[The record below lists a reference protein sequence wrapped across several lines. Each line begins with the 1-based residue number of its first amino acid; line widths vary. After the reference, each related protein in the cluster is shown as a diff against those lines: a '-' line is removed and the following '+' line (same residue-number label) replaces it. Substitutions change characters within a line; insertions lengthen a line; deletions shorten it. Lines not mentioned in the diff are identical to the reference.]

1 MAVSAVS
8 RRRALAQNRAAAKAK
23 REKIMLGVGVALL
36 ALLLVWRLP
45 AVLNRSS
52 TTASPPAPA
61 VTTPTVT
68 TPTPAV
74 SKAASKALATLRH
87 QSARDPFGSATTSA
101 AAGTLG
107 AVATPSGLRDPF
119 LSTSAPAAPAAPAT
133 TPTTPTTPATTPS
146 KTSALP
152 EKIILGTPGAG
163 RVATHGWILILAS
176 IPTAQGKKAATT
188 FASKARGRVGSVS
201 ILNSSNQ
208 KPLRGGYWVVYAGP
222 YSTLTAVQQK
232 ATSVHAG
239 GYGTAYVRE
248 LVVYKKKS

>member
-1 MAVSAVS
+1 MAVSTVS

-23 REKIMLGVGVALL
+23 REKTVLAVGLVLL

-45 AVLNRSS
+45 STLSRLSS
-52 TTASPPAPA
+52 SSSPPAPA
-61 VTTPTVT
+61 DTTPTVT
-68 TPTPAV
+68 TETPAV
-74 SKAASKALATLRH
+74 SKAAAKELAVLRH
-87 QSARDPFGSATTSA
+87 QSARDVFAQATTSA
-101 AAGTLG
+101 GPSTLG
-107 AVATPSGLRDPF
+107 SVGTPSGLHDPF
-119 LSTSAPAAPAAPAT
+119 VSSSSTGSAPVA
-133 TPTTPTTPATTPS
+133 PTTPATTTPA
-146 KTSALP
+146 KPSALP
-152 EKIILGTPGAG
+152 AKIVLGTPGAG

-176 IPTAQGKKAATT
+176 IPTAQGKNAATT
-188 FASKARGRVGSVS
+188 FASKAKGRVGSVS

-239 GYGTAYVRE
+239 GYSTAYVRE